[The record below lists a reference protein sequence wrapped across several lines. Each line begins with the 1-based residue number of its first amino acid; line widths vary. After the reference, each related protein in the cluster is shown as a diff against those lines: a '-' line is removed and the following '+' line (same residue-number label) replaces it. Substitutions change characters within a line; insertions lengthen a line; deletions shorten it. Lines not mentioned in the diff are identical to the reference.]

1 MDGRANTEDLR
12 LHDLIELLEDCR
24 QFYLSAM
31 PGLNDDVRRMHE
43 KKTHCYAT
51 MLAEIRQ
58 WQARNDNIVGE
69 TTSVATPSAFPTGPS
84 GSGTPETYA
93 TDDFAALLERVNRI
107 HHNSYLFTQGP
118 LVGRASARRADACV
132 CVDPVPGAK
141 HGELQLGR
149 LHG

>member
-1 MDGRANTEDLR
+1 MDGRANTEDIRLR
-12 LHDLIELLEDCR
+12 GLIDILEDCR
-24 QFYLSAM
+24 QFYLSAI
-31 PGLNDDVRRMHE
+31 PGSRGNIRRRHE
-43 KKTHCYAT
+43 NRAHCYAT

-107 HHNSYLFTQGP
+107 HHNSSLSTQGP
-118 LVGRASARRADACV
+118 SVGRASARRADACV
-132 CVDPVPGAK
+132 SADSVPGAE
-141 HGELQLGR
+141 HGEPQLGR
-149 LHG
+149 SHG